1 MIGASQGGILIMEL
15 VKFSVSLVSSW
26 DSDWKDKTDDEREAE
41 NARRKARVAEL
52 GGYFLGYGSAV
63 IASAET
69 FVHLIVEGLVE
80 RYGDQVELVVI
91 NMPDHGRQQLEML
104 FDKVLAKLAEAP
116 AQVDF
121 NQRCQQ
127 AQPGAGL
134 YSIDTL
140 KLMEDACTDAVQHEL
155 AQGWH
160 IVAVQPQPNQRRA
173 DFILGRRGTPI
184 PTSAER
190 A

>member
-1 MIGASQGGILIMEL
+1 MIGASQGGMPIMEL

-41 NARRKARVAEL
+41 NARRKARIAEL
-52 GGYFLGYGSAV
+52 GGYFLGYGNFA
-63 IASAET
+63 IGSAEC
-69 FVHLIVEGLVE
+69 FVALILDGLVE
-80 RYGDQVELVVI
+80 RYADQVERVVI
-91 NMPDHGRQQLEML
+91 KTPDHGRQQLEML
-104 FDKVLAKLAEAP
+104 FDKVLAKLADAP
-116 AQVDF
+116 AEVDF

-134 YSIDTL
+134 HSIDTL
-140 KLMEDACTDAVQHEL
+140 KLMEDACTDAVQFEL
-155 AQGWH
+155 SKGWH

-173 DFILGRRGTPI
+173 DFILGRRGSSI

-190 A
+190 G